1 MTRRD
6 RSCHFL
12 DCGGYA
18 FMATSAAFPPT
29 DANASSSLQYAQA
42 LRAEAEPLSGP
53 GAQPADVQRA
63 VALYQQALD

>member
-1 MTRRD
+1 
-6 RSCHFL
+6 
-12 DCGGYA
+12 
-18 FMATSAAFPPT
+18 MATSAAFPPT